1 MVSRKSAIRVLR
13 YGLFLR
19 ISAYASA
26 SVSEVTDACDLL
38 RSISSDIWSFLS
50 FDRRSVVSSNNPCC
64 RASRMASDSTV
75 AMMDAWF

>member
-1 MVSRKSAIRVLR
+1 MLR

-38 RSISSDIWSFLS
+38 RFISSDIWSFLS
-50 FDRRSVVSSNNPCC
+50 FDRRSAVSSNNPCC

-75 AMMDAWF
+75 AMIDAWF